1 MMIKSSKLYS
11 EILSNPPLPA
21 IQRLSLGFPAWD
33 GGSKVEAEGN
43 LREQQVLRHS
53 KTKINICFQFFS
65 AQRLKVARTTSKY
78 VMFCAILTNFT
89 TRKHLLP
96 AVGIH
101 RFSKL
106 QTANMSGYL

>member
-43 LREQQVLRHS
+43 LCEQKSSQ
-53 KTKINICFQFFS
+53 
-65 AQRLKVARTTSKY
+65 AQQNKDKY
-78 VMFCAILTNFT
+78 
-89 TRKHLLP
+89 LLP
-96 AVGIH
+96 V
-101 RFSKL
+101 L
-106 QTANMSGYL
+106 